1 MRAER
6 ATAVILR
13 SAASCVMP
21 ALVCVLLLLANP
33 RGAGSRT
40 ERVILLPKLH
50 GGQAITYEIRFRLV
64 KNIRTQST
72 VVSPL
77 GPSGERINVSGLLRV
92 NVVEVQ
98 GAGARAVIHAQTQF
112 EMPSSDTASTVP
124 EAEPFPGGGR
134 RADPK
139 GKILE

>member
-50 GGQAITYEIRFRLV
+50 AGQAITYEIRFPLV
-64 KNIRTQST
+64 KNTRPQTTSAP
-72 VVSPL
+72 PL
-77 GPSGERINVSGLLRV
+77 GPSGDQITGRDLL
-92 NVVEVQ
+92 
-98 GAGARAVIHAQTQF
+98 GAQSAQFQFATQRALPHPQ
-112 EMPSSDTASTVP
+112 
-124 EAEPFPGGGR
+124 
-134 RADPK
+134 
-139 GKILE
+139 